1 VANIHKVKAAR
12 QLIFVTHNPNIPVL
26 GNAARVFV
34 MESDGE
40 HARAAVAGSVDD
52 CRTQIVTLLEGGAEA
67 FRQRG
72 ERYGV

>member
-1 VANIHKVKAAR
+1 
-12 QLIFVTHNPNIPVL
+12 
-26 GNAARVFV
+26 